1 MHSNQKPVKSNGH
14 LHMFSQDSKSTID
27 SLNTPKNANLNFQ
40 EYSQMSELTLPFNP
54 NAVSSQ
60 TCLRQ
65 EDEAESE
72 QKRLEILQKEKIEA
86 KKRYSLEME
95 RQAKIAQEIRQK
107 KEEAQR

>member
-1 MHSNQKPVKSNGH
+1 
-14 LHMFSQDSKSTID
+14 MFSQESKSTFD
-27 SLNTPKNANLNFQ
+27 SLTTPKNANFNFQ
-40 EYSQMSELTLPFNP
+40 ECPQMSELTFTFNP

-65 EDEAESE
+65 EDEAELE

-86 KKRYSLEME
+86 KKRYSLEIE

-107 KEEAQR
+107 KEEAQK